1 MKVKKYVA
9 PTMKEALEKM
19 KKDLGDSAVILGSR
33 KIGRGGMLDFLGRDM
48 VELTATNEENVAAAP
63 SGARN
68 ARRSARTNARVS
80 YTVGDSGA
88 VADQPAPEFRDLLRE
103 SPLPDPMDSSPKAPA
118 SRATTSAGGWEG
130 SSMRLLKR
138 ELEDIRNT
146 MGEMA
151 EQIRY
156 QRMPALPPA
165 LKDIYRRLVDS
176 ELDETVAV
184 NLIQR
189 LYGQFSE
196 KQYSDREFVEKYLV
210 DELTA
215 LIKTTPPTPVRPGE
229 PLVIAFIGPTGVGKT
244 TSLAKLATNKRF
256 YGGCRV
262 ALITTDTYRV
272 AAAQQLG
279 AFSEIADIPMEVAH
293 IARDISRAVEK
304 HRDKDVILIDTAGT
318 SQYNDRLIDDLRAFL
333 DAANPDEV
341 HLTLSITTK
350 PRDLKGTIK
359 RFRMKQR
366 ERLLFTK
373 FDETL
378 TFGSIIPV
386 VQSSGLPLSY
396 VTFGQEV
403 PEDIE
408 PADAGKIARLVV
420 KNII

>member
-19 KKDLGDSAVILGSR
+19 KRDLGDSAVILGSR

-63 SGARN
+63 PGARG
-68 ARRSARTNARVS
+68 ARRSARTTARVS

-88 VADQPAPEFRDLLRE
+88 VADKPEPEFRDLLRE
-103 SPLPDPMDSSPKAPA
+103 SPLQDMPDSQPVAHAPRNLSS
-118 SRATTSAGGWEG
+118 GGWEG

-184 NLIQR
+184 SLIQR

-210 DELTA
+210 DELTS

-229 PLVIAFIGPTGVGKT
+229 PLVIAFIGPTGAGKT
-244 TSLAKLATNKRF
+244 SSLAKLATNKRF

-262 ALITTDTYRV
+262 ALISTDTYRV

-293 IARDISRAVEK
+293 SPRDMSRAVEK
-304 HRDKDVILIDTAGT
+304 NRDKDVILIDTAGT

-378 TFGSIIPV
+378 TFGTIIPV